1 MFITL
6 ARQCGCNGDYIANKL
21 SKYYCIPCYDKYA
34 ISEIAKNQG
43 IYEKYP
49 NFLAENQANIFLS
62 SISDDLES
70 DFVRKTPE
78 NALKPVLDSGNCII
92 IGRCGN
98 YVLRNNKDA
107 VRIYISADK
116 TERVNVI
123 QNKHNINK
131 RKAEIIVEETDQRR
145 ATYHEYYTGEKW
157 GFAGNYDLCL
167 NESRLGIDGVLYEIE
182 HYIALLNINGKAKS
196 N

>member
-1 MFITL
+1 MIITL

-34 ISEIAKNQG
+34 ISEIAKNLG

-49 NFLAENQANIFLS
+49 DFLAENQANTFLS

-78 NALKPVLDSGNCII
+78 NALKPILDKGNCII
-92 IGRCGN
+92 IGRCSN
-98 YVLRNNKDA
+98 YVLKNNKNA
-107 VRIYISADK
+107 VRIFISADK
-116 TERVNVI
+116 AERINVI
-123 QNKHNINK
+123 QKKHNVSK

-145 ATYHEYYTGEKW
+145 ASYHEYYTGEKW

-167 NESRLGIDGVLYEIE
+167 NESKLGIDGVLYEIE
-182 HYIALLNINGKAKS
+182 HYIALLNINEKAD
-196 N
+196 

>member
-1 MFITL
+1 MVITL

-21 SKYYCIPCYDKYA
+21 SKYYGIPCYDKYA
-34 ISEIAKNQG
+34 ISEIAKSNG
-43 IYEKYP
+43 TYEKYP
-49 NFLAENQANIFLS
+49 DFLAENQANAFLS

-70 DFVRKTPE
+70 GFIRKTPE
-78 NALKPVLDSGNCII
+78 NALKPIIDSGNCII

-98 YVLRNNKDA
+98 YVFRNNADA

-116 TERVNVI
+116 SERINVI
-123 QNKHNINK
+123 QNKHNVNK
-131 RKAEIIVEETDQRR
+131 RKAEIIVEETDLRR
-145 ATYHEYYTGEKW
+145 AEYHEYYTGEKW

-182 HYIALLNINGKAKS
+182 HYIALLNING
-196 N
+196 NTN

>member
-1 MFITL
+1 MVITL

-21 SKYYCIPCYDKYA
+21 SKYYGIPCYDKYA
-34 ISEIAKNQG
+34 ISEIAKSNG
-43 IYEKYP
+43 TYEKYP
-49 NFLAENQANIFLS
+49 DFLAENQANAFLS

-70 DFVRKTPE
+70 DFIRKTPE
-78 NALKPVLDSGNCII
+78 NALKPIIDSGNCII

-98 YVLRNNKDA
+98 YVFRNNTDA

-116 TERVNVI
+116 SERINVI
-123 QNKHNINK
+123 QNKHNVNK
-131 RKAEIIVEETDQRR
+131 RKAEIIVEETDLRR
-145 ATYHEYYTGEKW
+145 AEYHEYYTGEKW

-182 HYIALLNINGKAKS
+182 HYIALLNING
-196 N
+196 NTN

>member
-1 MFITL
+1 MIITL
-6 ARQCGCNGDYIANKL
+6 ARQCGCNVDYIANNL
-21 SKYYCIPCYDKYA
+21 SKYYGIPCYDKYA
-34 ISEIAKNQG
+34 ISEIAKKQG

-49 NFLAENQANIFLS
+49 DFLAENQANIFLS

-98 YVLRNNKDA
+98 FVLRNNKNSA
-107 VRIYISADK
+107 RIYISADK
-116 TERVNVI
+116 SERVNVI
-123 QNKHNINK
+123 QNKHNISK
-131 RKAEIIVEETDQRR
+131 KKAEIIVEETDQRR
-145 ATYHEYYTGEKW
+145 ASYHEYYTGEKW

-182 HYIALLNINGKAKS
+182 HFVALLNTNETS
-196 N
+196 NSN